1 MSIENI
7 SNSLKDVYNN
17 PNGFSKGSGNVAIIS
32 IIIIWLVLVINIRLK
47 TIGKYISYNKDV
59 EECNPKYLY
68 YSGWLKTNE
77 KNPAQA
83 TADQF
88 NKCVTYSVKNKYRCK
103 IQKTTD
109 ISNKQL
115 NTLRRYHNSL
125 YHMILTQYLLK
136 YFNAMLDIHFD
147 SDSFY

>member
-7 SNSLKDVYNN
+7 SNSLNN
-17 PNGFSKGSGNVAIIS
+17 LYKKTNNKTGNIVIVTC
-32 IIIIWLVLVINIRLK
+32 IIIIWLVIVIHIRVK
-47 TIGKYISYNKDV
+47 TIGKYISSNKDI

-77 KNPAQA
+77 KNPIQA

-103 IQKTTD
+103 IKKTTD
-109 ISNKQL
+109 TSNKQL
-115 NTLRRYHNSL
+115 HTLRRYRNSL
-125 YHMILTQYLLK
+125 YHMILTQYLIILK
-136 YFNAMLDIHFD
+136 YFNTVIDMQID
-147 SDSFY
+147 SENLY